1 MRNLTIPLSEMSR
14 DAAEAWAEIQRGL
27 NAVNAACEK
36 VGLTGIGLI
45 IANLTEDGEVQ
56 LFVPRESV
64 SAEEARGYIERVLPK
79 VVEDMR
85 EIADFKG
92 RKPS

>member
-14 DAAEAWAEIQRGL
+14 DAAEAWVEIQECL

-45 IANLTEDGEVQ
+45 IARYTEGDES
-56 LFVPRESV
+56 LAFVPREGMTDS
-64 SAEEARGYIERVLPK
+64 EAKGFIERVLPK
-79 VVEDMR
+79 VVEDLR
-85 EIADFKG
+85 EIADLKG